1 MKFVTNIKNVLF
13 SFIVHAGMKKH
24 HKNKNYQ
31 RAVAEAACHRKD
43 KQPSLRCRKTVP
55 LVLFKVCSYMCD
67 VTSSE

>member
-13 SFIVHAGMKKH
+13 SFIVHAGLKKH

-43 KQPSLRCRKTVP
+43 K
-55 LVLFKVCSYMCD
+55 
-67 VTSSE
+67 